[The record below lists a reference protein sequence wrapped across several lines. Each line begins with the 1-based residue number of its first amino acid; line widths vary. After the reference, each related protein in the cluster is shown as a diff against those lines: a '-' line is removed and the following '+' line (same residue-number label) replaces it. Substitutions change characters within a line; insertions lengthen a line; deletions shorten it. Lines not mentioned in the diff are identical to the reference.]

1 MALWSKSLM
10 ARLIASFLLLA
21 LTMVSLV
28 GFLAFRSARGALT
41 DSIYQRLSAVSALKE
56 DELNRWIDDQRNAVL
71 TLAADPDIAAEFDQL
86 LAADPRSQD
95 FQRAYGRIQGH
106 FAALSANNPNF
117 AELMV
122 LADQNGRVLIST
134 MPDHEGDFRGSDG
147 YYTLGRQQTH
157 VQNVYLSPVTLKP
170 ALTVATPLGGAGRPR
185 GVLAVH
191 LNLARMDA
199 IILNRDGLGASGE
212 TYLVDRLN
220 EFVSAERIG
229 RREFP
234 RGVHT
239 VGIDRAVKGQ
249 DGQDLYRNYA
259 GQPVIGVYRWIEARE
274 LALITELSQDEAFAP
289 ARELALTIALVGL
302 ALTIALVLAAFLL
315 SRQIARPI
323 LALASAA
330 ELVAAGD
337 LSAEAPVS
345 TRDEIGRLASSFN
358 RMTGQLRSL
367 YADLSRQVEELRQT
381 QAALR
386 GSEQKY
392 RSIVEHAIEGIFQST
407 GDGAVISANPA
418 LARICGYDSPAEMIA
433 AVDLRPFYVIPGRR
447 VELLSLVE
455 RQGAVIGFESQVY
468 RKDGSAI
475 WIAEN
480 VRAVRDEDGALLY
493 FEGSMEDISARKQS
507 EADLERRRRE
517 LEERIAASTAELR
530 AANAELERLA
540 GELGEKNRVLLEGL
554 VLARDIQLGLL
565 PTQQPWSMPNLLVHG
580 VSLPSSAV
588 GGDFYNYLA
597 NTDRAKAGIAVGDI
611 SGKGIGAAVMMAL
624 AAGAV
629 EERARFISQPGPLL
643 EALNLQ
649 LAPRLRA
656 NKMNAALLYLL
667 IDSRHSR
674 LQVAN
679 AGMIAPLLV
688 RAGQVEIIEAY
699 GMPIGSPLAGRYEQC
714 EVPLLP
720 GDLIVLVSDG
730 VVEARSASGEM
741 YGFDRLGELLVA
753 VADAVHPAAITR
765 AVLADVRAFVGD
777 AEQHDDMTLVVIRPP
792 VRAQQQQG
800 AAQPDPGPVAPPL
813 PPAP

>member
-28 GFLAFRSARGALT
+28 GFLAFRSARAALT
-41 DSIYQRLSAVSALKE
+41 DSLYQRLSAISALKE

-71 TLAADPDIAAEFDQL
+71 TIAADPDITAEFDRM
-86 LAADPRSQD
+86 LAADPQSPV
-95 FQRAYGRIQGH
+95 FAEAYRRVGEH
-106 FAALSANNPNF
+106 AAALAGNNPNF

-122 LADQNGRVLIST
+122 LSDQNGRVLFST

-147 YYTLGRQQTH
+147 YYALGRQQTY
-157 VQNVYLSPVTLKP
+157 VQNVYLSPLTLRP
-170 ALTVATPLGGAGRPR
+170 AMTIATPVGAGARR
-185 GVLAVH
+185 GVLAIH

-199 IILNRDGLGASGE
+199 IVLNRDGLGASGE

-239 VGIDRAVKGQ
+239 VGIDRAIQGQ
-249 DGQDLYRNYA
+249 DGQDLYFNYA
-259 GQPVIGVYRWIEARE
+259 GQPVIGVYRWVEGRD
-274 LALITELSQDEAFAP
+274 LAMITELSQDEAFAP

-323 LALASAA
+323 LALARAA
-330 ELVAAGD
+330 ERVADGD
-337 LSAEAPVS
+337 LSAEAPVE
-345 TRDEIGRLASSFN
+345 TRDEIGKLAGSFN

-392 RSIVEHAIEGIFQST
+392 RSIVEHAIEGIFQT
-407 GDGAVISANPA
+407 TRDGAVISANPA
-418 LARICGYDSPAEMIA
+418 LARICGYDSPAEMTA
-433 AVDLRPFYVIPGRR
+433 AADLRPFYVQPGRR

-455 RQGAVIGFESQVY
+455 RQGAVLGVESQVY
-468 RKDGSAI
+468 RKDGDII
-475 WIAEN
+475 WISEN
-480 VRAVRDEDGALLY
+480 IRAVRDDDGALLY
-493 FEGSMEDISARKQS
+493 FEGSLEDVTARKQG
-507 EADLERRRRE
+507 EEQLEGRRRE
-517 LEERIAASTAELR
+517 LEELVAASTAELR
-530 AANAELERLA
+530 SANAELERLA
-540 GELGEKNRVLLEGL
+540 GELGEKNRDLLQGL

-629 EERARFISQPGPLL
+629 EERARFISTPGPLL

-667 IDSRHSR
+667 LDTRHSR

-699 GMPIGSPLAGRYEQC
+699 GVPLGSPLAGRYEQC
-714 EVPLLP
+714 EVPLQP

-730 VVEARSASGEM
+730 VVEARNQSGEI
-741 YGFDRLGELLVA
+741 YGFERLSELLVA

-765 AVLADVRAFVGD
+765 AVLADVRSFVGD
-777 AEQHDDMTLVVIRPP
+777 AEQHDDMTMVVIRPP
-792 VRAQQQQG
+792 VRAKEKQADG
-800 AAQPDPGPVAPPL
+800 APPPDPAAGRSEP
-813 PPAP
+813 